1 MSNKSKNRANTV
13 EIQEVEETENED
25 QIESGKMV
33 AKVDNVKESK
43 TSYDVPALFDQYKTK
58 SAVIR
63 FLNGEGLKTAEIH
76 KVLADAGVT
85 NNAGTEKIRYQHV
98 RNVLKTPVKNTMVP
112 SSDKAIQPQSVEQTN
127 DE

>member
-1 MSNKSKNRANTV
+1 MSKNKSNAQKV
-13 EIQEVEETENED
+13 ENQVEESIETVVTEP
-25 QIESGKMV
+25 K
-33 AKVDNVKESK
+33 K
-43 TSYDVPALFDQYKTK
+43 SYDVKALFDQYKTK

-76 KVLADAGVT
+76 KVLADAGVM

-112 SSDKAIQPQSVEQTN
+112 SSDSKVAPTTEASISEVE
-127 DE
+127 